1 MIRIDVIRQ
10 NTSHPDKRRRHQGR
24 ATCEVSGQRFE
35 AEGPAPI
42 YKLVTRLWLHGHG
55 REKFE
60 VWDDLSPFGR
70 PGGLAMRGRV
80 RNWVRLV
87 NGKPKFDKDAPSEV
101 DFSPS
106 ERDLIARA
114 TGSVAEI
121 DSPRPDNGRTATI
134 TPLDSPNYPRRG
146 EAASMGVVAAQ
157 RPEAA

>member
-10 NTSHPDKRRRHQGR
+10 NTSHPDKRRRHHGR

-114 TGSVAEI
+114 AGSVAEI

-134 TPLDSPNYPRRG
+134 TPLDSPIY
-146 EAASMGVVAAQ
+146 AQ
-157 RPEAA
+157 DGDRTNTGLSWPQTPEAA